1 MKTLIVLK
9 SIHHHNTERIAAAMA
24 EVLAADVRS
33 PEEVDQAT
41 LEAYDLIGL
50 GSGIYYARFH
60 SELRS
65 WSQRHRAARP
75 GQKAFIFTTS
85 GLPFLYRLYHYPLR
99 QRLIR
104 NGFDV
109 VADFHCSGHDT
120 FGPLW
125 LFGGLHRRHPNADD
139 LSRAAEFGKS
149 LQRQLEMQGVASDRL
164 ENG

>member
-1 MKTLIVLK
+1 MRTLIVLK
-9 SIHHHNTERIAAAMA
+9 SVHHHNTERVARAIAEA
-24 EVLAADVRS
+24 LGADVRS
-33 PEEVDQAT
+33 PEEVDQPMLA
-41 LEAYDLIGL
+41 AYDLIGV

-60 SELRS
+60 SELRQ
-65 WSQRHRAARP
+65 WTKRTRAARL

-85 GLPFLYRLYHYPLR
+85 GLPFLHRCYHYPLR

-125 LFGGLHRRHPNADD
+125 LFGGLNRRHPNADD
-139 LSRAAEFGKS
+139 LRRATEFGQS
-149 LQRQLEMQGVASDRL
+149 LRRQLETQEATPGQPRN
-164 ENG
+164 E